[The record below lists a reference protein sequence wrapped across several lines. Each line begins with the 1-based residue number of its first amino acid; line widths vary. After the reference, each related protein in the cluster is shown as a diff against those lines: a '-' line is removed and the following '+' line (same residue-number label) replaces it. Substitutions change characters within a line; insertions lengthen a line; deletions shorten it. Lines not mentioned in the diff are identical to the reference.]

1 MVRLYA
7 HDVGAVDFIDRAAK
21 ATFAASSL
29 GKAKRIAE
37 HRSALLYSS
46 SSCEI

>member
-1 MVRLYA
+1 LYA

-29 GKAKRIAE
+29 GKAKLIAE
-37 HRSALLYSS
+37 HRRALLYSS